1 MRWPVPPLWKWNSRS
16 SRWGRAKGSCFFA
29 NILQSFSYAF
39 AQWFQGGCYRPYNS
53 ANDSPGGKDNSRDSE
68 PIIFEDFL
76 YFFEKRRDFSLSSI
90 SVLSCESSNLRSATL
105 ASAASFP
112 EEKAF
117 SSFTT
122 ALSSSFWR
130 SSSNSW
136 PLRSSSGFVLLSLS
150 SSVFLSFSSKAILR
164 VSLSTFF
171 VISLSVVVAFV
182 CHKALFSPFKIVLK
196 IIFSLLSVFAIRS
209 HFHVLR
215 HKPQSW
221 LGFVRF
227 YLSDFAPHHWLVGDR
242 RQFFPSPLVVFL
254 VWSIYCPLQWYLPL
268 LGQEYFWIYLWVI

>member
-53 ANDSPGGKDNSRDSE
+53 ANPGGKDNSRDSE

-76 YFFEKRRDFSLSSI
+76 YFFEKRHAFSLSSI
-90 SVLSCESSNLRSATL
+90 TVLSCESSNLRSATL
-105 ASAASFP
+105 ASVASFP
-112 EEKAF
+112 EDKAF
-117 SSFTT
+117 SSFIT

-130 SSSNSW
+130 SNSDSW
-136 PLRSSSGFVLLSLS
+136 PLRSSSDFVLLSLS

-196 IIFSLLSVFAIRS
+196 IILSIISVFAIRS

-215 HKPQSW
+215 QKPQSW

-227 YLSDFAPHHWLVGDR
+227 CLSNFAPHHWLVGDR
-242 RQFFPSPLVVFL
+242 RQFFPSP
-254 VWSIYCPLQWYLPL
+254 
-268 LGQEYFWIYLWVI
+268 